1 MKNGIL
7 TILKKELARF
17 FGDRR
22 LLVSIL
28 MPGLLIYFLYSF
40 MGSAMGN
47 FFGEGEDSKPC
58 VAAVALPETVQ
69 AVTQQ
74 AGWEIVPIQAQE
86 LDTYRQQVQ
95 DQQWDLVAQFPA
107 SFDNMMLTGQGE
119 PGASVALYY
128 NSASTTSQN
137 AYSAMVALLDA
148 LEASKVNL
156 FDINPGDGQYDLA
169 TEKDMTGMLFSMIM
183 PMLLMMFLYSGCASV
198 APESIAGEKER
209 GTIATLLITP
219 IRRRDIAIG
228 KILALGLI
236 ALLSGASSALGT
248 ILSLPKL
255 MGGMLEGVSGSIYSV
270 TDYALLAAVILSTV
284 LLLVSAI
291 SLISANARTIKE
303 AQTTAMPLQIVVTL
317 VGVSGMFGGGADK
330 ELWRFL
336 IPLYN
341 SAQCMSGIFSF
352 RVNPAGVVVTVGVN
366 LLLCAVGVVLLTKMF
381 DSERIVYSK

>member
-47 FFGEGEDSKPC
+47 FFGAAEDSKPC
-58 VAAVALPETVQ
+58 VAVVALPETVQ

>member
-47 FFGEGEDSKPC
+47 FFGAAEDSKPC
-58 VAAVALPETVQ
+58 VAVVALPETIQ

-74 AGWEIVPIQAQE
+74 SGWEIVPIQAQE

-148 LEASKVNL
+148 VEASKVNL